1 MKTPQEELLESLYKK
16 YEKDLD
22 GGWLEVSTRFAEI
35 CFNEIK
41 ALGDKAKVA
50 DIHKYIAAMHDVTIN
65 RLEKNFIKRMDDVI
79 KLYKDD

>member
-22 GGWLEVSTRFAEI
+22 GGWLEVSSKFAEV

-41 ALGDKAKVA
+41 APGDKAKVA

-65 RLEKNFIKRMDDVI
+65 RLEKIFIKRMDDVI

>member
-22 GGWLEVSTRFAEI
+22 GGWLEVSSKFAEV

-50 DIHKYIAAMHDVTIN
+50 DIHKYIAAMHHVTVN
-65 RLEKNFIKRMDDVI
+65 RLEKIFIKRMDDVI

>member
-22 GGWLEVSTRFAEI
+22 GGWLEVSTRFAEA

-50 DIHKYIAAMHDVTIN
+50 DIHKYIAAMHHITVN
-65 RLEKNFIKRMDDVI
+65 RMEEQFKKHMTMVS
-79 KLYKDD
+79 KLH

>member
-22 GGWLEVSTRFAEI
+22 GGWLEVSSKFAEV

-65 RLEKNFIKRMDDVI
+65 RLEKIFIKRMDDVI